1 MILGSNAVRIC
12 PKVLLDTVLKLLDP
26 TATLT
31 GGVRCGDFHARQ
43 HGAALIAHI
52 AADLRRRLSPCASG
66 GRQGQGGT
74 QQEKGK
80 DALHFSSARKGLR
93 HEGPES

>member
-12 PKVLLDTVLKLLDP
+12 PKVLLDTVLKLPDP

-52 AADLRRRLSPCASG
+52 AADLRRRLGPNTAAG
-66 GRQGQGGT
+66 HHRY
-74 QQEKGK
+74 QQAYE
-80 DALHFSSARKGLR
+80 
-93 HEGPES
+93 